1 MGCVHRLCS
10 VFGSVV
16 EFPRLELVVCLSRL
30 QQPTPPPPPDP
41 QLQDDMRRLNS
52 GSEERSRLTA
62 ALSCL
67 RSAADAGEAPIRLLQ
82 PDANA
87 NANPDPEGDLSSEP
101 QQDADVFSPSSPS
114 SPAHRLQPA
123 AAAHGRSISISVM
136 PCSDRMPDDPA
147 EGADPELSGPRT
159 CRATA
164 AKCSH
169 TPPPP
174 PRKLLQLLPTITLMR
189 SKSQESQLANRIEET
204 GTPRWVPRLAL
215 L

>member
-1 MGCVHRLCS
+1 MSGLCPQAVLS
-10 VFGSVV
+10 LSSVV
-16 EFPRLELVVCLSRL
+16 EFPRLQPVCLSRL
-30 QQPTPPPPPDP
+30 QQPTPHPPPDP

-67 RSAADAGEAPIRLLQ
+67 RSAADAGEAPSRLLP

-123 AAAHGRSISISVM
+123 AAHGRSISISVM
-136 PCSDRMPDDPA
+136 PCSDRTP
-147 EGADPELSGPRT
+147 ADPELSSPRT

-174 PRKLLQLLPTITLMR
+174 PRKLLQLLPTITLTR
-189 SKSQESQLANRIEET
+189 SKSQESQLANRVEET
-204 GTPRWVPRLAL
+204 GTPRWVPRLVL